1 MAGDNG
7 TWKPQ
12 EAWRR
17 FRLEAEA
24 ARNDPSCYALYSD
37 QTHRDPLLE
46 ALLPTLLYIKAVA
59 ILDDALDVWLEQN
72 GHQLRPPYR
81 DDLNGRLDYLG
92 DNRLLQDVDAV
103 HAVRRE
109 RNRLA
114 HEPGTSCD
122 WRRLGD
128 EISVVETALLSLGL
142 VRPTPQ
148 LDYFCERSAIE
159 GSNEP
164 GVSFSRR
171 FSYGVKEN
179 GKPALEVAGSERQRP
194 FTNCPLLCGRRRV
207 ARSWS

>member
-1 MAGDNG
+1 MATDNG

-17 FRLEAEA
+17 FRLESEA
-24 ARNDPSCYALYSD
+24 AKNYPSSYALYIG
-37 QTHRDPLLE
+37 QTHRDVLLE

-59 ILDDALDVWLEQN
+59 ILDDSLDLWLEQN

-81 DDLNGRLDYLG
+81 NDFNGRLEYLG
-92 DNRLLQDVDAV
+92 DNRLLEDVGAL

-122 WRRLGD
+122 WRRFGD
-128 EISVVETALLSLGL
+128 DLSVVERSLLSLGL

-148 LDYFCERSAIE
+148 LEYFCERSAIE
-159 GSNEP
+159 GSSEP

-179 GKPALEVAGSERQRP
+179 GKPALEVAWTQK
-194 FTNCPLLCGRRRV
+194 FLDD
-207 ARSWS
+207 

>member
-1 MAGDNG
+1 MAADDE

-17 FRLEAEA
+17 LRFEAEA
-24 ARNDPSCYALYSD
+24 AKNYPSSYALYIG
-37 QTHRDPLLE
+37 QTHRDVLLE

-59 ILDDALDVWLEQN
+59 ILDDSLDLWLGQG

-81 DDLNGRLDYLG
+81 NDLNGRLEYLG
-92 DNRLLQDVDAV
+92 DKQLLADVDAL
-103 HAVRRE
+103 HAVRKE

-122 WRRLGD
+122 WARFASD
-128 EISVVETALLSLGL
+128 VAVVEKALLALGL
-142 VRPTPQ
+142 ARPTPQ
-148 LDYFCERSAIE
+148 LEYFCERSAME

-171 FSYGVKEN
+171 FAYGVREN
-179 GKPALEVAGSERQRP
+179 GKPALEVSWRQN
-194 FTNCPLLCGRRRV
+194 FLND
-207 ARSWS
+207 